1 MLKKITLVIV
11 SLGVLAWASFWM
23 TSVLMPGGEAALP
36 AVRHAVPVPSKPAP
50 KILVAHTSSGNVP
63 MLKRDYS
70 PDTLPKRNL
79 PLVSIID
86 QLKQQAAEGNYRA
99 ACRLAAEL
107 MRCTQV
113 IPEIQR
119 ELEKRA
125 VELKNAKQ
133 AEDIERIQSAVTEM
147 EIGMARDKQ
156 ICAGFEN
163 KENLEIWRYKL
174 QAAQSGHA
182 PSMLDFVDSPTWFL
196 TDQNTYE
203 EAWVTYRDSGEAL
216 LNELARLGNK
226 RAILELV
233 FQYMGD
239 NPELTQHM
247 GKYAPIKPDNAKA
260 ATYIYSYS
268 LLPNVSANGG
278 PYMSNKLRKISQQL
292 TSDQLAAAKSQAD
305 QLAASWP
312 ADLALQ
318 RSPPHIE
325 YEAGDLGL
333 DDICSQ

>member
-1 MLKKITLVIV
+1 
-11 SLGVLAWASFWM
+11 
-23 TSVLMPGGEAALP
+23 
-36 AVRHAVPVPSKPAP
+36 
-50 KILVAHTSSGNVP
+50 

-119 ELEKRA
+119 ALEERRT
-125 VELKNAKQ
+125 VDLKNAKQ
-133 AEDIERIQSAVTEM
+133 AGDTERIESIQGAIADM

-182 PSMLDFVDSPTWFL
+182 PSILDFVDSPTWLL
-196 TDQNTYE
+196 TDQKTYE
-203 EAWVTYRDSGEAL
+203 DAWITYRDNGEAL
-216 LNELARLGNK
+216 LSELARSGNK
-226 RAILELV
+226 RAIIELIM
-233 FQYMGD
+233 QYVRFD
-239 NPELTQHM
+239 TQTAAII
-247 GKYAPIKPDNAKA
+247 GKYAPFKPDQQKA
-260 ATYIYSYS
+260 AMYIYAYY
-268 LLPNVSANGG
+268 LLPNGNR
-278 PYMSNKLRKISQQL
+278 SNAPFLNEALRKISQQL

-312 ADLALQ
+312 ADQALQ
-318 RSPPHIE
+318 RNPPRMVH
-325 YEAGDLGL
+325 EAGDLGL